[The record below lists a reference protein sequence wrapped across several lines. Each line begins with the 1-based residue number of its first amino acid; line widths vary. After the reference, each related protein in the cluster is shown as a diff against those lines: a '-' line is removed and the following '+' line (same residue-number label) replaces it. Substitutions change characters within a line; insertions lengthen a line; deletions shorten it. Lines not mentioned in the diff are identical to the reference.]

1 MMILGFLLGL
11 ILILIIVIRD
21 KTFKTM
27 GIICF
32 IISLIIAL
40 IAFIDDYDQKRINE
54 NFKKSK
60 SSIFVVVKNE
70 SSHKTSYFE
79 INDKGDKRKLKK
91 FKYNKNEILY
101 PDYDCFD
108 SYCEKNEITN
118 AFMEDSCKVFDKNR
132 NMIEYDNTIRN
143 ILIEISK
150 SENTILYS
158 RIILYEDKYYVLIA
172 FNVNWWSPN
181 VLYKYENGK
190 LKHIYT
196 FNGEEVISLKEIVK
210 EN

>member
-1 MMILGFLLGL
+1 MKILGFLLGL
-11 ILILIIVIRD
+11 ILILIIVIKD

-27 GIICF
+27 GTICF

-40 IAFIDDYDQKRINE
+40 IAFIDDCDQKRINK
-54 NFKKSK
+54 NFKNSK
-60 SSIFVVVKNE
+60 SSIFVVTKNE
-70 SSHKTSYFE
+70 SSKKNSYFE
-79 INDKGDKRKLKK
+79 INDKGDKRKVKK
-91 FKYNKNEILY
+91 FKYIKNKILY
-101 PDYDCFD
+101 PDYGCFD

-132 NMIEYDNTIRN
+132 NITEYDDTIRN

-150 SENTILYS
+150 SENAILYS
-158 RIILYEDKYYVLIA
+158 KIILYESKYYVLIA

-181 VLYKYENGK
+181 VLYRYDKGK

-196 FNGEEVISLKEIVK
+196 FNGEEVISLKEEIK
-210 EN
+210 